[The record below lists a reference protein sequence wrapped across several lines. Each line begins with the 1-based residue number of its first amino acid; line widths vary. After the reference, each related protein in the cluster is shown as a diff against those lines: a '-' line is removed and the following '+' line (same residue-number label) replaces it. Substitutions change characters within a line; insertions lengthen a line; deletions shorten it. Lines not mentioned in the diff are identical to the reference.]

1 MRLAL
6 TGRAAWLAWLFVHV
20 FYLIGFRNRTAVLAQ
35 WAWNYIFSR
44 RESRLIT
51 ERSGSCATELMRG
64 VGGQEENAS
73 VEPAVSGRSARNWH
87 AA

>member
-51 ERSGSCATELMRG
+51 EREWKLRNFVDAWGRWP
-64 VGGQEENAS
+64 EENAS
-73 VEPAVSGRSARNWH
+73 VEPAASGRSARN
-87 AA
+87 